1 MDDGKASNIFISTT
15 YDATTHFET
24 TCDDI
29 KNIYE
34 RCTGEK
40 FDLKK
45 LQDLKKEKQKAAGM
59 GDLGEM

>member
-1 MDDGKASNIFISTT
+1 MLF

-40 FDLKK
+40 FDLQK

-59 GDLGEM
+59 GDQGEL